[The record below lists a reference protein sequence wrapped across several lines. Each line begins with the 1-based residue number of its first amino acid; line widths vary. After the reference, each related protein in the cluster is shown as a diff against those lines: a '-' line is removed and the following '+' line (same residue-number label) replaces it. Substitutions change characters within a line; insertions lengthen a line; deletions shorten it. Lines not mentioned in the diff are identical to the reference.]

1 MIFFI
6 GYTASGKTT
15 IAKRLAN
22 YLNLPFI
29 DLDAQIEKEIQS
41 DISSFFKTKGEE
53 VFRLAENLTLKSTI
67 RYAPKNAIIACG
79 GGTPCY
85 YDNIELMKLNGFV
98 VYLETPLNKIMSH
111 LMYSNR
117 SARPTIANN
126 NLINRDELKKHFAKR
141 LPFYEQAHF
150 KSPLKMAKN
159 PELLTMTLI
168 LFTNSLPTLRK
179 SHILF

>member
-22 YLNLPFI
+22 YLSLPFF
-29 DLDAQIEKEIQS
+29 DLDAQIENTIQT
-41 DISSFFKTKGEE
+41 DIASYFKTNGEE
-53 VFRLAENLTLKSTI
+53 AFRLEEKSALTSIIKN
-67 RYAPKNAIIACG
+67 APKNAIIACG

-85 YDNIELMKLNGFV
+85 YNNIQLMKLNGFV

-111 LMYSNR
+111 LMHSNR
-117 SARPTIANN
+117 SIRPTIANN
-126 NLINRDELKKHFAKR
+126 NLINRDELKKHFAIR

-150 KSPLKMAKN
+150 KSPLKLAKN

-168 LFTNSLPTLRK
+168 LFTNSIPTLRK